1 MIFLCAKLGFMKVAN
16 LLFLLF
22 FGSQSL
28 CAQTGKITG
37 KVINAGSGQPLGG
50 ASLMLINKT
59 TERAADLNGLF
70 SFNKLAP
77 GTYSI
82 KCTYA
87 GFQDKIVEE
96 IVVKGNENTDL
107 TISLDNK
114 LSAEVVVT
122 SKRIKAAGETVASLL
137 IAQKNSANVSDGI
150 TAESIKRTPDRSSS
164 DVIKRVSGASIQDD
178 RFAVIRGL
186 NDRYNAAFING
197 APLPSTESDR
207 KAFAFDIFP
216 SAILDNLVIYKT
228 ATPDKTGE
236 FGGGIIEII
245 TKSTSSKHI
254 GVITIGQGYNSL
266 ITGKNRYVSEM
277 KGKRDWLGLDD
288 GSRALP
294 EGLPNKIGF
303 LNLPDRFN
311 DELRLAK
318 GFAKYRW
325 GIRNVNTSPNSSFQL
340 AKSFNI
346 NKREQEFIT
355 TLFSINYNRS
365 FVFSTG
371 ERNSF
376 DGPGSYTGNPTD
388 PNYFPTQRRKV
399 IDSIYNDE
407 VIWAALGNIS
417 IKINNRNNI
426 SWKNNLSVNT
436 DNRLVRRVGNF
447 DFFDEPNTIVSET
460 YRAFISNKIYT
471 SQLIGE
477 HQIGA
482 EKTRINWLAAYS
494 KVNREIPN
502 QLITTSAGLPNGGVA
517 ANGANG
523 GMISTN
529 SQENIKNAKV
539 DITQPYRFMK
549 NDQNFVKIGAGYQYR
564 ERDFTSRQLGFIRYG
579 GTTYE
584 TDESVYNLPEDQRFL
599 GQYLGLIANGKAG
612 VAVQD
617 VTVPNSDYQ
626 ASSATTHAYIMNDQ
640 RFKKLRLIYGVRM
653 ESFNQKLNAAQRG
666 LDTIKLNFTKVD
678 FLPSANLVYAL
689 TPKTNLRLS
698 YSETVNRP
706 EFRELAPFGFFEY
719 ITGLFVFGNE
729 TISRAKINNYDFR
742 YEIYPGKAQLLSASV
757 FYKNFTDPIEFVTLP
772 VNINEATYSNNSSAT
787 VYGIEAEFRV
797 LLSTLFAVQ
806 NENSLLSKFTLA
818 GNGAYIKSKVPLGK
832 AADGT
837 EISRPLQGQSP
848 YIINSSLGYSDEKT
862 GLSSTF
868 SLNRIGQRLAI
879 AGNRDRPDF
888 YEKERTV
895 IDFQIAKTF
904 LENKVEVKFNLR
916 DLLAQNVT
924 IYLDNDKNQSFAEQD
939 RIFSSNIVPRVFT
952 FTASF
957 KF

>member
-1 MIFLCAKLGFMKVAN
+1 MKGVYLLLI
-16 LLFLLF
+16 LLFV
-22 FGSQSL
+22 SIITI
-28 CAQTGKITG
+28 AQTGKITG
-37 KVINAGSGQPLGG
+37 KVISASSGQALGG
-50 ASLMLINKT
+50 ASLIVIENNVLKI
-59 TERAADLNGLF
+59 ADQSGSF
-70 SFNKLAP
+70 SFNKLEA
-77 GTYSI
+77 GSYSI
-82 KCTYA
+82 KCSYT
-87 GFQDKIVEE
+87 GFQEKIVIE
-96 IVVKGNENTDL
+96 IVVKDNENTDL
-107 TISLDNK
+107 NISLDNK
-114 LSAEVVVT
+114 LSDEVVVT
-122 SKRIKAAGETVASLL
+122 SKRVKAAGETVASLL

-150 TAESIKRTPDRSSS
+150 TAETIKRTPDKSSS

-228 ATPDKTGE
+228 ATPDKTAE
-236 FGGGIIEII
+236 FGGGIIEIT
-245 TKSTSSKHI
+245 TKSTSAKPI
-254 GVITIGQGYNSL
+254 GVISIGQGYNSL

-277 KGKRDWLGLDD
+277 EGKRDWLGLDD

-294 EGLPNKIGF
+294 VGLPNKIGF

-311 DELRLAK
+311 DELKLAK
-318 GFAKYRW
+318 GFAKYKW
-325 GIRNVNTSPNSSFQL
+325 GTSRVNTRPNASFQL

-346 NKREQEFIT
+346 NNKEQEFLT

-365 FVFSTG
+365 FVFTSG

-388 PNYFPTQRRKV
+388 PGYFPTQRRKV

-447 DFFDEPNTIVSET
+447 DFFDEPNSILTET
-460 YRAFISNKIYT
+460 YRAFISDKIYT

-477 HQIGA
+477 HQVGTK
-482 EKTRINWLAAYS
+482 KTKINWLAAYS

-502 QLITTSAGLPNGGVA
+502 QMISTSGSLPNGGSA
-517 ANGANG
+517 AGNGVNG
-523 GMISTN
+523 SMISTN

-539 DITQPYRFMK
+539 DIIQPYTFLK
-549 NDQNFVKIGAGYQYR
+549 NTQNAVKIGAGYQFR

-579 GTTYE
+579 GTTYD

-617 VTVPNSDYQ
+617 GTVPNSDYQ
-626 ASSATTHAYIMNDQ
+626 ASSATTHAYVMNDQ
-640 RFKKLRLIYGVRM
+640 RYKKLRFIYGVRM
-653 ESFNQKLNAAQRG
+653 ESFNQKLNAPQRG

-706 EFRELAPFGFFEY
+706 EFRELAPFGFYEY

-772 VNINEATYSNNSSAT
+772 VNINEATYSNNPSAT

-797 LLSTLFAVQ
+797 LLSTIFGVK
-806 NENSLLSKFTLA
+806 NENNLLNKLTLS
-818 GNGAYIKSKVPLGK
+818 GNGAYIKSIVPLGNNAEGK
-832 AADGT
+832 

-879 AGNRDRPDF
+879 AGNKDRPDF

-916 DLLAQNVT
+916 DLLAQNIT
-924 IYLDNDKNQSFAEQD
+924 IYLDNDKTQSFTEQD

-952 FTASF
+952 FSASF

>member
-1 MIFLCAKLGFMKVAN
+1 MKVAH

-22 FGSQSL
+22 FIPDNL
-28 CAQTGKITG
+28 FAQTGKITG

-50 ASLMLINKT
+50 ASILLINKT
-59 TERAADLNGLF
+59 TEKAADQNGLF
-70 SFNKLAP
+70 SFNKLEP
-77 GTYSI
+77 GLYSI
-82 KCTYA
+82 KCTYT
-87 GFQDKIVEE
+87 GFQDKIIEE
-96 IVVKGNENTDL
+96 IVVKDNENTDIS
-107 TISLDNK
+107 ISLDSK
-114 LSAEVVVT
+114 LSDEVVVT
-122 SKRIKAAGETVASLL
+122 TKRIKAAGETIASLL

-150 TAESIKRTPDRSSS
+150 TAESIKRTPDKSSS

-178 RFAVIRGL
+178 RFAIIRGL
-186 NDRYNAAFING
+186 NDRYNSAFING

-216 SAILDNLVIYKT
+216 SAILDNLVIFKT

-236 FGGGIIEII
+236 FGGGIIEIT
-245 TKSTSSKHI
+245 TKSTSPKRI
-254 GVITIGQGYNSL
+254 GTILIGQGFNSL
-266 ITGKNRYVSEM
+266 ITGKNRLYSEM
-277 KGKRDWLGLDD
+277 QGSKDWLGLDD

-294 EGLPNKIGF
+294 KGLPTKIGF

-311 DELRLAK
+311 DELALAK
-318 GFAKYRW
+318 GFAKYKW
-325 GIRNVNTSPNSSFQL
+325 GVRTTHTSPNVNFQL
-340 AKSFNI
+340 AKSFNF
-346 NKREQEFIT
+346 NKNEQEFISS
-355 TLFSINYNRS
+355 LFSITYNRS
-365 FVFSTG
+365 FLFTTG

-376 DGPGSYTGNPTD
+376 DGPGSYTGNPAD
-388 PNYFPTQRRKV
+388 PGYFPTQRRKV

-407 VIWAALGNIS
+407 VIWAALGNFS

-436 DNRLVRRVGNF
+436 ENRLVRRVGNY
-447 DFFDEPNTIVSET
+447 DFFDEPNAILTET
-460 YRAFISNKIYT
+460 YRAFISDKIYT
-471 SQLIGE
+471 SQLIGD
-477 HQIGA
+477 HQVGSK
-482 EKTRINWLAAYS
+482 KTKINWLAAYS

-502 QLITTSAGLPNGGVA
+502 QMISTSASLPNGGVA
-517 ANGANG
+517 ANSSNG
-523 GMISTN
+523 GIITTN

-539 DITQPYRFMK
+539 DITQPYTFMK
-549 NDQNFVKIGAGYQYR
+549 NNQNLLKIGGGYQFR
-564 ERDFTSRQLGFIRYG
+564 ERDFTSRQLGLIRYG
-579 GTTYE
+579 GSTYKI
-584 TDESVYNLPEDQRFL
+584 DESIYNLPYDQLFL
-599 GQYLGLIANGKAG
+599 GQYLGLMSSGKAG

-640 RFKKLRLIYGVRM
+640 RFFKKIRLIYGVRM

-719 ITGLFVFGNE
+719 VTGLFVFGSE
-729 TISRAKINNYDFR
+729 IISRAKINNYDFR

-757 FYKNFTDPIEFVTLP
+757 FYKKFTDPIEFVTLP
-772 VNINEATYSNNSSAT
+772 VNINEATFSNNPSAT
-787 VYGIEAEFRV
+787 VYGVEAEFR
-797 LLSTLFAVQ
+797 LLVSTLFGIK
-806 NENSLLSKFTLA
+806 NEKAFLNKFTIS

-832 AADGT
+832 NANGS

-848 YIINSSLGYSDEKT
+848 YIINTSLGYSDEKS

-904 LENKVEVKFNLR
+904 FENKVEVKFNAR
-916 DLLAQNVT
+916 DLLAQNITV
-924 IYLDNDKNQSFAEQD
+924 YLDNDKTQSFTEQD
-939 RIFSSNIVPRVFT
+939 RIFSSNIAPKVFT
-952 FTASF
+952 FSASF